1 VRLLL
6 LSNSTN
12 YGEKYMQWCESTI
25 AFFLGEATHNLVFIP
40 YAAVG
45 FSYDSYTAKV
55 NQALAHHSI
64 QVKGIHSFENK
75 VEAIENASAIL
86 VGGGNTF
93 NLLKML
99 QDHKLDTIIQ
109 RVVKKGTPYIGWSAG
124 SNVSG
129 PSICTTNDMPIV
141 EPISFNALNLVS
153 YQINPHY
160 TEATIINHG
169 GESRKQRLA
178 EYLAANPEDRIVC
191 LPESSYLVIKD
202 TTHTYIGSSP
212 GLDMTKHN
220 SNEIQSGSI
229 LTSSQNIK

>member
-6 LSNSTN
+6 LSNSAN

-25 AFFLGEATHNLVFIP
+25 AFFLGESTDNLIFIP

-45 FSYDSYTAKV
+45 FSYDTYTAKV

-64 QVKGIHSFENK
+64 RVKGIHSFENK
-75 VEAIENASAIL
+75 AEAIENASAIL

-93 NLLKML
+93 NLLKII
-99 QDHKLDTIIQ
+99 QEHKLDKVIQ
-109 RVVKKGTPYIGWSAG
+109 RVVKKNMPYIGWSAG
-124 SNVSG
+124 SNIAS

-141 EPISFNALNLVS
+141 EPTSFKALNLVP

-178 EYLAANPEDRIVC
+178 EYLAANPEDKVVC
-191 LPESSYLVIKD
+191 LPESSYLLIVDK
-202 TTHTYIGSSP
+202 THTYIGDTA
-212 GLDMTKHN
+212 GLNMTAQN
-220 SNEIQSGSI
+220 SNNIQSGSV
-229 LTSSQNIK
+229 LMNL

>member
-12 YGEKYMQWCESTI
+12 YSEKYMQWCDSTI
-25 AFFLGEATHNLVFIP
+25 AYFLGKATDNLIFIP

-45 FSYDSYTAKV
+45 FSYGTYTAKV

-75 VEAIENASAIL
+75 SEAIENASAIL

-93 NLLKML
+93 HLLKML
-99 QDHKLDTIIQ
+99 QEYKLDTILHNA
-109 RVVKKGTPYIGWSAG
+109 VKKGTPYIGWSAG
-124 SNVSG
+124 SNIAS

-141 EPISFNALNLVS
+141 EPYSFKALNLVS

-160 TEATIINHG
+160 TEASILNHG
-169 GESRKQRLA
+169 GETRKQRLA
-178 EYLAANPEDRIVC
+178 EYLAANPENRVVC
-191 LPESSYLVIKD
+191 LPESSYLIIED
-202 TTHTYIGSSP
+202 NTHAYIGSSP
-212 GLDMTKHN
+212 GLDMTVQD
-220 SNEIQSGSI
+220 SNEIPSETMLEFI
-229 LTSSQNIK
+229 